1 MPAGAATSADPAGPD
16 GAPEAGPGVVLT
28 VGHGRLAGEALA
40 GLVAAAGV
48 DELVDVRR
56 TPFSRRN
63 PQFNRDRLADTLAEV
78 GVAYQW
84 WEALGGRRE
93 TEPGSPNVGVTPDEL
108 RGYADHLASGQGH
121 TALTALAERARATA
135 LAVMCAESDPARCH
149 RRLLADALVVVAGLA
164 VVHLTHEG
172 DRVGHQPHPSLRD
185 AGGVPRW
192 DRATDRPLDL

>member
-1 MPAGAATSADPAGPD
+1 MPAGAATSADPAGSD

-28 VGHGRLAGEALA
+28 IGHGRLGGDRLA

-63 PQFNRDRLADTLAEV
+63 PQFNRDRLADVLAGA

-93 TEPGSPNVGVTPDEL
+93 TEPDSPNIGVTPAEL
-108 RGYADHLASGQGH
+108 RGYADHLASDQGH
-121 TALTALAERARATA
+121 AALTALAERARATA
-135 LAVMCAESDPARCH
+135 LAVMCAEGDPARCH

-172 DRVGHQPHPSLRD
+172 DRVRHQPHPSVRD
-185 AGGVPRW
+185 AAGVPRW
-192 DRATDRPLDL
+192 DRATDRPLDV

>member
-1 MPAGAATSADPAGPD
+1 MPPGGSSPVEPDHPADV
-16 GAPEAGPGVVLT
+16 PEVGPGVVLT

-63 PQFNRDRLADTLAEV
+63 PQFNRDRLADVLAGA

-93 TEPGSPNVGVTPDEL
+93 TEPGSSNVGVTPAEL
-108 RGYADHLASGQGH
+108 RGYADHLASGHGH
-121 TALTALAERARATA
+121 AALTDLAERARATA
-135 LAVMCAESDPARCH
+135 LAVMCAEGDPARCH

-164 VVHLTHEG
+164 VGHLTHEG
-172 DRVGHQPHPSLRD
+172 DRVRHHPHPSLRN